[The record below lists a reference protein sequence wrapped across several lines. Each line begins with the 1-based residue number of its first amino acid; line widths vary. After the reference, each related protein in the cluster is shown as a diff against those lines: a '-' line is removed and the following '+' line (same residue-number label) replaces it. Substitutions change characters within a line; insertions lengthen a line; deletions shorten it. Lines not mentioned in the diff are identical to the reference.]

1 MPGLSDD
8 IGFLLS
14 RASGLV
20 VRATN
25 ESLAEVGL
33 RVRHYSV
40 LLLACDTPGGISQRD
55 LAGAL
60 GLDPSQ
66 VVQLVD
72 ALAERG
78 LVQRTPAPT
87 DRRTR
92 LVTATPDGHHTRDR
106 AADLAELGGQRR
118 LSRLSPTDQATLRT
132 LLGRVVADPG

>member
-1 MPGLSDD
+1 MPALSDD

-33 RVRHYSV
+33 RVRQYSV
-40 LLLACDTPGGISQRD
+40 LTLACDTPGGISQRD

-72 ALAERG
+72 ELAERG
-78 LVQRTPAPT
+78 LVQRTPAPA

-92 LVTATPDGHHTRDR
+92 LVTATPDGHRTRDR
-106 AADLAELGGQRR
+106 AAALAATAGQRR
-118 LSRLSPTDQATLRT
+118 LGRLSPTEQATLRL
-132 LLGRVVADPG
+132 LLGRVVTDSA